1 MFNYDHLKP
10 YTEPTEDAEG
20 ARLRLLDTRTKA
32 PATEEYKVDKIV
44 GKHYNKSCRQNMWL
58 VRWKNYGPQHDS
70 WQSKKDLRNA
80 PEMLRA
86 FERVQ
91 KARR

>member
-1 MFNYDHLKP
+1 V
-10 YTEPTEDAEG
+10 TEG
-20 ARLRLLDTRTKA
+20 ARLQLADIRDGT
-32 PATEEYKVDKIV
+32 PAAEEYEVEKIMGKCYDK
-44 GKHYNKSCRQNMWL
+44 SRWQNMWL

-70 WQSKKDLRNA
+70 WQTKKDLRNA

-91 KARR
+91 KARKL